1 MKGMVITMP
10 KRKIKAEFALRDICT
25 RYPCIDKNDIE
36 LFGPVYYPIA
46 KIEVDMQEKSFED
59 FDAVQESVLRFVS
72 IGFREEDVI
81 ASLMGLTAAYVRD
94 MLKLLVSYGHI
105 DNNRNITNLGA
116 ASLAEGQKITI
127 ANTRQVFLLDAL
139 NCNIIRVDRDL
150 DRTIIERPDDMTN
163 NEKHIAFLEHAA
175 GISKSDVEETLK
187 ETEYKTLRRMQG
199 GMNINVTNVSDV
211 RCLGIRYIKSYLL
224 KLKNHTPMIFVK
236 RFDYTGKGSERYY
249 WLPFSVRNQAEK
261 DFLGLSDLQ
270 IHSNETDAMLSD
282 VYVRMIERASSD
294 YVVADIDNKFEF
306 FTKTH
311 FKVDTERNG
320 MQAIVSSTS
329 FTEYTNNALR
339 LLVSFGSDGVY
350 PLVDDNL
357 SGRVIFIYPDRDD
370 KLLIECSKYVCAA
383 LDKHTY
389 DKVVSYIEQ
398 RMIKEGN
405 VIQNLLSV
413 LKNLL
418 D

>member
-1 MKGMVITMP
+1 MA
-10 KRKIKAEFALRDICT
+10 KRKIKAEFALRDICS
-25 RYPCIDKNDIE
+25 RYPCINKMDIE
-36 LFGPVYYPIA
+36 NFGPVYYPVA
-46 KIEVDMQEKSFED
+46 RIEVDMQEKSFED

-72 IGFREEDVI
+72 IGFREEEVI
-81 ASLMGLTAAYVRD
+81 ANLMGLTASYIRD

-105 DNNRNITNLGA
+105 DNNRNITSLGS

-139 NCNIIRVDRDL
+139 NCNIIRIDRDL
-150 DRTIIERPDDMTN
+150 DRTIIEKPDDMTY

-175 GISKSDVEETLK
+175 GISKSDVEATLK
-187 ETEYKTLRRMQG
+187 DTEYKTLRRMQG

-236 RFDYTGKGSERYY
+236 RFDYTGTGSERFY
-249 WLPFSVRNQAEK
+249 WLPFSVRNPEERA
-261 DFLGLSDLQ
+261 FLGLTDLQ
-270 IHSNETDAMLSD
+270 IHSSQTDAMISD
-282 VYVRMIERASSD
+282 AYVRMIERAASEH
-294 YVVADIDNKFEF
+294 VVTEIDNKFEF

-311 FKVDTERNG
+311 FKIDVERRG
-320 MQAIVSSTS
+320 MQTTVSAAS

-339 LLVSFGSDGVY
+339 LLAGFGRDEVF
-350 PLVDDNL
+350 PLVDDEL
-357 SGRVIFIYPDRDD
+357 SGRVIFIYPDKGDS
-370 KLLIECSKYVCAA
+370 LLTECSKYVHAA
-383 LDKHTY
+383 LTKHTY

-398 RMIKEGN
+398 RMDKDGN
-405 VIQNLLSV
+405 VIQSLLSV
-413 LKNLL
+413 LKKLL